1 MNTEITV
8 MNETVLKNG
17 QSMIIR
23 IPVPSD
29 ARDMI
34 EYLNTVGGESDNLL
48 FSKNE
53 FELTVEQ
60 ESAHIEKVNA
70 DPNILMIV
78 GTVNGTII
86 SAAQI
91 HSPARKKIAHNCEV
105 GISVRK
111 EYWGKGVG
119 TAIMGELIRHA
130 RESGTIRNISLGV
143 KAGNSNAIGLYEKYG
158 FRKIGVHKN
167 YFNIDG
173 NYDDEI
179 LMDLYLN

>member
-1 MNTEITV
+1 MSQRVFPDLHIAV
-8 MNETVLKNG
+8 KDKGG
-17 QSMIIR
+17 Q
-23 IPVPSD
+23 
-29 ARDMI
+29 
-34 EYLNTVGGESDNLL
+34 
-48 FSKNE
+48 NE

-60 ESAHIEKVNA
+60 EIERIEKDNK
-70 DPNILMIV
+70 DSNMFMII

-91 HSPARKKIAHNCEV
+91 NSPLRKKIAHNSEV

-130 RESGTIRNISLGV
+130 RERSTIRNIGLGV
-143 KAGNSNAIGLYEKYG
+143 KVSNSNAIALYEKYG
-158 FRKIGVHKN
+158 FVKIGVHKD
-167 YFNIDG
+167 YFHVDG

-179 LMDLYLN
+179 LMDLQLN

>member
-1 MNTEITV
+1 MNSDTAII
-8 MNETVLKNG
+8 NEVVLKNG

-23 IPVPSD
+23 RPVPSD

-34 EYLNTVGGESDNLL
+34 DYLNAVGGESDNLL

-70 DPNILMIV
+70 DPNILLIV
-78 GTVNGTII
+78 GTVNDTII

-91 HSPARKKIAHNCEV
+91 YSPVRKKIAHNCEV

-130 RESGTIRNISLGV
+130 RERGTIRNITLGV
-143 KAGNSNAIGLYEKYG
+143 KADNNNAIALYEKYG
-158 FRKIGVHKN
+158 FLKIGVHKD

-179 LMDLYLN
+179 LMDLHLC